1 MVNLN
6 PFDIIVLAILVL
18 SAFWGGMRGVV
29 SQITTIASW
38 IVSWFVA
45 SRYYGFIESFISPQY
60 EWRTLAATVATFVL
74 CAMAIRIIAHF
85 IKSGM
90 AVVGLNEFDRQVGAL
105 FGVAKGALLCVLIT
119 FFCVIA
125 TERTRN
131 LVNNSKSGPFFV
143 SIIGKAESVLPDS
156 EIKAKISSMIKDK
169 IDSEKA
175 GKALDSNV
183 DFLKSYL
190 KRNVL
195 SETAAEI
202 VNEADMIEKSGEKNA
217 NSTNRLRKLRSQITS
232 QLRKARATATEETN
246 EAVSEVTG
254 MASSELAEAARPA
267 PAVTTAVPARSADD
281 GYAYAAPAN
290 SAPDPGVL
298 SEDGELYSRTVQLYT
313 DQNGYSSVNNLSAPN
328 YANNGYSN
336 SNAYDGGYSTPSEYA
351 GPDYAQSS
359 SVYPQAASGVVD
371 TLTNSGTEFGFH
383 SYSTNSEYDRPEYPQ
398 RRRLSGRTASSVRLG
413 SYSYS
418 SNY

>member
-131 LVNNSKSGPFFV
+131 LVNDSKSGPFFV
-143 SIIGKAESVLPDS
+143 SIIGKAESVLPES

-169 IDSEKA
+169 IDAEKA
-175 GKALDSNV
+175 RKSLDSDV
-183 DFLKSYL
+183 ETFKSYL
-190 KRNVL
+190 KRSVL
-195 SETAAEI
+195 DDTAAEI

-217 NSTNRLRKLRSQITS
+217 NSTNRFRKFLSQIAAQQS
-232 QLRKARATATEETN
+232 KARAVATDETN

-254 MASSELAEAARPA
+254 MASSELAAARPT
-267 PAVTTAVPARSADD
+267 PTVTTAVPARNADD
-281 GYAYAAPAN
+281 GYAYAVPAN
-290 SAPDPGVL
+290 SAPDPSVL
-298 SEDGELYSRTVQLYT
+298 SADGELYSRAVQYYT
-313 DQNGYSSVNNLSAPN
+313 DQSGYSSANNLSEQN
-328 YANNGYSN
+328 YANSGYPNSNAYNGGYSN
-336 SNAYDGGYSTPSEYA
+336 SSEYA
-351 GPDYAQSS
+351 GPDYTQSS

-383 SYSTNSEYDRPEYPQ
+383 SYPANSEYDRPEYTQ